1 MFSPKKNVQVYKRK
15 GGGLEPIE
23 EVEAEKKKYFQLLK
37 KLILIKEQ
45 KENQQTSDDKLEDL
59 RRDIRNDWLDLMKKS
74 GST

>member
-1 MFSPKKNVQVYKRK
+1 MFSSKKNVQVYKRK

-23 EVEAEKKKYFQLLK
+23 EAEAEKKKYFQLLK